1 MQVKG
6 LEGSPYVF
14 MAEVSDR
21 QEPAEDLRVEV
32 SANPGGF
39 ICFMSVDGTG
49 LAQCSAELA
58 LGTYTLTFALKIQM
72 AMLLKPLQP
81 SSGNV
86 AGF

>member
-1 MQVKG
+1 MTINDVPDKPSIEILHPYAGEKG

-21 QEPAEDLRVEV
+21 QEPAENLRVEV

-49 LAQCSAELA
+49 LGQCSA
-58 LGTYTLTFALKIQM
+58 GW
-72 AMLLKPLQP
+72 LLERIP
-81 SSGNV
+81 
-86 AGF
+86 